1 MVILLLFSPTIE
13 HVWRGGVVTMLG
25 TAFLSCFRLLRAR
38 WIWPT
43 IQTAPIFTLSSHR
56 VISIHHY
63 RHCDEQGQASSS
75 GCPEDRRG
83 NHILPLFLSHFSL
96 DFSSFLNR
104 CRQLDSLQPEIW
116 KRLVPLERKR
126 KLPRLVSLDRTRCH
140 VILSLFFLLEIRWHY
155 CNRNILHF

>member
-1 MVILLLFSPTIE
+1 MVIFLLFSPTIE

-126 KLPRLVSLDRTRCH
+126 KLPRLVWLDRTRCH
-140 VILSLFFLLEIRWHY
+140 VILSLFFLL
-155 CNRNILHF
+155 